1 MGPRIRADGRGSL
14 LYNKS
19 VAARNLK
26 ARHPTR
32 PARTPPTTR
41 RRALP
46 LLLLMAA
53 CAAPRAGTAPAPAWR
68 ELRVLVLNMHAGAD
82 AAGAG
87 NLDRVADLVRETAA
101 DIVLLQEVDSLT
113 RRSGGVD
120 QPAALAR
127 LTGFHAR
134 FGNALAYQGGGYGI
148 ATLSRFP
155 VRSSRLIRLP
165 VDPPQERSGG
175 SREPRGVLHVVAQT
189 PAGPLHVL
197 NTHLD
202 PSGDDR
208 WRRQEG
214 DSVLAVARR
223 LAGDGVPV
231 LAGGDFNA
239 TPDSEAQRRLRA
251 GGLRDLWPGCG
262 SGDGLTYPA
271 AGPTKR
277 IDYLDALGDGVSCS
291 AARVL
296 RSDASDH
303 LGVLF
308 VLRVE

>member
-1 MGPRIRADGRGSL
+1 MRSAL
-14 LYNKS
+14 LGG
-19 VAARNLK
+19 
-26 ARHPTR
+26 
-32 PARTPPTTR
+32 
-41 RRALP
+41 
-46 LLLLMAA
+46 LLLLAIA
-53 CAAPRAGTAPAPAWR
+53 CAAPTPAPVPAAA
-68 ELRVLVLNMHAGAD
+68 ELRVLVLNMHAGTD
-82 AAGAG
+82 AAGRD
-87 NLDRVADLVRETAA
+87 NLARVAALVRDLEA
-101 DIVLLQEVDSLT
+101 DVVLLQEVDSLT

-127 LTGFHAR
+127 LTGYHAR

-155 VRSSRLIRLP
+155 VRSARLIRLP
-165 VDPPQERSGG
+165 VDPPQERAGG
-175 SREPRGVLHVVAQT
+175 SREPRGVLHVVVET
-189 PAGPLHVL
+189 PAGPVHVL

-214 DSVLAVARR
+214 DSVLAVAQA
-223 LAGDGVPV
+223 LARDGRPV

-239 TPDSEAQRRLRA
+239 TPESAAQQALRA

-262 SGDGLTYPA
+262 AGEGLTYPA
-271 AGPTKR
+271 AAPIKR
-277 IDYLDALGDGVSCS
+277 IDYLYALGAGVSCS

>member
-1 MGPRIRADGRGSL
+1 M
-14 LYNKS
+14 
-19 VAARNLK
+19 
-26 ARHPTR
+26 
-32 PARTPPTTR
+32 

-46 LLLLMAA
+46 LLLLLTAA
-53 CAAPRAGTAPAPAWR
+53 CATPRPDTAAAPAWR

-82 AAGAG
+82 AAGAR
-87 NLDRVADLVRETAA
+87 NLDRVAALVGETAA
-101 DIVLLQEVDSLT
+101 DVVLLQEVDSVT

-120 QPAALAR
+120 QAAELAR
-127 LTGFHAR
+127 STGFHAR

-175 SREPRGVLHVVAQT
+175 SREPRGVLHVVVEA
-189 PAGPLHVL
+189 PGGPLHVL

-223 LAGDGVPV
+223 LAADGLPV

-239 TPDSEAQRRLRA
+239 TPDSDAQRALRA

-271 AGPTKR
+271 SGPTKR
-277 IDYLDALGDGVSCS
+277 IDYLYAVGAGVECS
-291 AARVL
+291 AARVV

>member
-1 MGPRIRADGRGSL
+1 M
-14 LYNKS
+14 
-19 VAARNLK
+19 
-26 ARHPTR
+26 
-32 PARTPPTTR
+32 
-41 RRALP
+41 RRAVP
-46 LLLLMAA
+46 LLLLLTAA
-53 CAAPRAGTAPAPAWR
+53 CATPRPDTAAAPAWR

-82 AAGAG
+82 AAGAR
-87 NLDRVADLVRETAA
+87 NLDRVAALVGETAA
-101 DIVLLQEVDSLT
+101 DVVLLQEVDSVT

-120 QPAALAR
+120 QAAELAR
-127 LTGFHAR
+127 STGFHAR

-175 SREPRGVLHVVAQT
+175 SREPRGVLHVIVET
-189 PAGPLHVL
+189 PGGPLHVL

-223 LAGDGVPV
+223 LAADGLPV

-239 TPDSEAQRRLRA
+239 TPDSDAQRALRA

-271 AGPTKR
+271 SGPTKR
-277 IDYLDALGDGVSCS
+277 IDYLYAVGAGVECS
-291 AARVL
+291 AARVV

-308 VLRVE
+308 VLRVP

>member
-1 MGPRIRADGRGSL
+1 MRSTL
-14 LYNKS
+14 
-19 VAARNLK
+19 
-26 ARHPTR
+26 
-32 PARTPPTTR
+32 PA
-41 RRALP
+41 
-46 LLLLMAA
+46 LLLLALG
-53 CAAPRAGTAPAPAWR
+53 CAAPRAGTVAAPAWG
-68 ELRVLVLNMHAGAD
+68 ELRVLVLNMHAGKD
-82 AAGAG
+82 AAGQD
-87 NLDRVADLVRETAA
+87 NLARVAELVEETRADL
-101 DIVLLQEVDSLT
+101 VLLQEVDSLT
-113 RRSGGVD
+113 RRSGAVD

-155 VRSSRLIRLP
+155 VRASRLVRLP
-165 VDPPQERSGG
+165 VDPPQERAGG
-175 SREPRGVLHVVAQT
+175 SREPRGVLHVVVET

-214 DSVLAVARR
+214 DSVLAVARA
-223 LAGDGVPV
+223 LAGDGLPV

-239 TPDSEAQRRLRA
+239 TPESAAQRALRA

-262 SGDGLTYPA
+262 AGDGLTYPA
-271 AGPTKR
+271 SGPTKR
-277 IDYLDALGDGVSCS
+277 IDYLFALGDVTCS
-291 AARVL
+291 GARVL
-296 RSDASDH
+296 RSEASDH

-308 VLRVE
+308 VLRVR